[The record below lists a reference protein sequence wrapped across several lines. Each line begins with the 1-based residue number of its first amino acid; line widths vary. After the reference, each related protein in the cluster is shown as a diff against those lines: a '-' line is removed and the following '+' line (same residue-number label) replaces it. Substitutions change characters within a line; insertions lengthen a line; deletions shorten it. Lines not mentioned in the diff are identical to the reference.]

1 MKKTKSIMEMIK
13 QKECVVGVIGLGY
26 VGLPLAITLANK
38 GFKVIGY
45 DIDKHKINKLLNSE
59 NYINDIKTSDL
70 KTALQNKLFIPIND
84 SNELKQTNII
94 VVCVPTPLNKKRKPD
109 LTYLKQAA
117 EIVSQNIKKNHVII
131 FESTT
136 YPGTTEKL
144 LKKIIEKSGLNA
156 LDDFFLSFSPERIDP
171 SNKYYNVNNTPK
183 IVGGIDKESTQVTA
197 YFYQSIIDSD
207 VIKVTNTKTAEM
219 AKILENTYRLIN
231 IALIFEM
238 SEICN
243 KLKIDIW
250 EVIDAAKTKPYGF
263 QAFYPGPGVGGHCI
277 PIDPIYLSHEMKK
290 HKYKT
295 QLIDISNKIVSNMPN
310 YIVNRIKKITKN
322 HKLNDLKILLIGMS
336 YKKDVDDLRES
347 PSLELFKILQEKKA
361 QVDYY
366 DPYIDSFTFN
376 KKQYKSV
383 AINKIK
389 QYDLVVICVDH
400 SNLNYKY
407 ILDNSKL
414 IFDLKNVYQNNKKKV
429 IKL

>member
-295 QLIDISNKIVSNMPN
+295 KLIDISNKIVLNMPN
-310 YIVNRIKKITKN
+310 YIVNRIKNITKN
-322 HKLNDLKILLIGMS
+322 HKLNNLKILLIGMS

>member
-13 QKECVVGVIGLGY
+13 QKECIVGVIGLGY

-197 YFYQSIIDSD
+197 YFYQSIIDSN

>member
-219 AKILENTYRLIN
+219 AKIIKNTYRLIN

-290 HKYKT
+290 HKYKRK
-295 QLIDISNKIVSNMPN
+295 LIDISNKIVLNMPN
-310 YIVNRIKKITKN
+310 YIVNRIKNITKN
-322 HKLNDLKILLIGMS
+322 HKLNNLKILLIGMS

-400 SNLNYKY
+400 NNLNYKY